1 MSKFT
6 KAIER
11 NWPDYTIAPGTSH
24 KCDEC
29 TQGVEIDEDDIE
41 TLQMYNEGSFSWQE
55 CESCGSTLGGERHNA
70 HAIHKE
76 AFGPDAKQPD
86 NVHHVDICI
95 DCLIFYANGDEP
107 ENWEG

>member
-29 TQGVEIDEDDIE
+29 TQGVKIGEDDIK
-41 TLQMYNEGSFSWQE
+41 TLQTYDKGSFSWVE
-55 CESCGSTLGGERHNA
+55 CDSCGVTLGGSRYNA

-76 AFGPDAKQPD
+76 AFAKQPD
-86 NVHHVDICI
+86 NVHHVNICT
-95 DCLIFYANGDEP
+95 DCLMYHANGDEP
-107 ENWEG
+107 ENWE